1 MRLSIFLLIY
11 IVCLSAC
18 KSGPFS
24 LLKSGSPHEQYEN
37 KLISSGLDKNSMGK
51 RWIAK
56 SKSLF
61 DEAKQVKIPYRETG
75 YFAADQ
81 IEGAAFRFSLERGQL
96 LTASLNVQSLND
108 FTIYMDFWEQKDN
121 GEFKK
126 LVFADST
133 GASLRWEAKR
143 NGIYLLRLQ
152 PELLSSGSY
161 TLELATEASLAFPL
175 KNTSRKQIQSFF
187 GVGRDNG
194 TRKHEG
200 VDIFSAFKTPVLAV
214 ANGTVTRVNENN
226 LGGRVVWFRPEG
238 KDYSVYYAHLEQ
250 QIAVEGTKV
259 AVGDTLGLMGNTGNA
274 KTTPPHLHFGIYTS
288 GGAVDPLPF
297 IDPLALPVPII
308 TADTTYLNTTLRT
321 LGNATK
327 ITQDQQANSSFQLE
341 RHTVVRVLAASAND
355 YKIALPNGKTGYVNA
370 RLLTATRPLNTR
382 KITTNPQN
390 LYDSPNLAAGIKAS
404 LPVGQVVKVLGNFD
418 NFELVA
424 TAEEVV
430 GWLSAK

>member
-1 MRLSIFLLIY
+1 
-11 IVCLSAC
+11 
-18 KSGPFS
+18 
-24 LLKSGSPHEQYEN
+24 
-37 KLISSGLDKNSMGK
+37 MGK

-61 DEAKQVKIPYRETG
+61 DEAKQVKIPYKETG

-96 LTASLNVQSLND
+96 LAANLNVQSLNS

-126 LVFADST
+126 LAFADST
-133 GASLRWEAKR
+133 GASLQWEAKR
-143 NGIYLLRLQ
+143 NGVYLVRLQ

-161 TLELATEASLAFPL
+161 TLDLTIGASLAFPL

-194 TRKHEG
+194 TRRHEG
-200 VDIFSAFKTPVLAV
+200 VDIFSGFKTPVLAV
-214 ANGTVTRVNENN
+214 AEGTVTRVNENN
-226 LGGRVVWFRPEG
+226 LGGRVVWLRPEG
-238 KDYSVYYAHLEQ
+238 KDYSVYYAHLEK
-250 QIAVEGTKV
+250 QIAVEGMRV
-259 AVGDTLGLMGNTGNA
+259 ALGDTLGLMGNTGNA

-297 IDPLALPVPII
+297 IDPQVLPVPKI
-308 TADTTYLNTTLRT
+308 TADITKLNTTLRAISKT
-321 LGNATK
+321 IK
-327 ITQDQQANSSFQLE
+327 VTQDQQTDPTFNLE
-341 RHTVVRVLAASAND
+341 RHTIVRVLAASAND

-370 RLLTATRPLNTR
+370 KLLTETKPLNTR

-418 NFELVA
+418 DFELVA